1 MFGRGSDTESAALY
15 FYFDPQSD
23 YYANFADRY
32 AIFSLSAESS
42 LKFT

>member
-1 MFGRGSDTESAALY
+1 MFGRGSGTESAALY

-23 YYANFADRY
+23 YYANFAYRY
-32 AIFSLSAESS
+32 EIFSLSDRTS